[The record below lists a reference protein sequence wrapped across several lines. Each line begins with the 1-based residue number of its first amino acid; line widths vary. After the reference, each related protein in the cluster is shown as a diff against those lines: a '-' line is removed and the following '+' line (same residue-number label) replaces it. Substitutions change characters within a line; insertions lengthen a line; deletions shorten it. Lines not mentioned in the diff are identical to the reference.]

1 MRPFCS
7 KPLLSTR
14 GGMLAMGSFVA
25 ICGVM
30 GCADDQIREVR
41 VPRERSGLDAPQ
53 FQAGNRP
60 GGAMGTGMGAMDS
73 SATLERLLIAMIDR
87 PNATYF
93 LRIQSPTVD
102 AIDAIRPQFDQIV
115 QSLTFDNGRIQWKL
129 PEGWT
134 ESEGGAMFR
143 IATLKAPSGIEIFVT
158 ELSAGQEV
166 LSNVNRWQGQLG
178 LPPATEAALPIET
191 IQVGEQKVVLYDA
204 RRTST
209 PNNSAASNGAAS
221 NGAPVDASTNEK
233 SASVPP
239 ANAGATVAVPFT
251 FPPLSPAWSSMPP
264 SMVAVVRWEKNDA
277 AGNLKL
283 EVFKFPA
290 DAAFMEMVSIWG
302 ERLGAAPPS
311 KDTFAAAVRA
321 TTVAGQP
328 AELVS
333 WPAVAENEV
342 ASAAKGSQI
351 VRIAQGEHAWYI
363 KLEGDRAALDS
374 FSSEFQE
381 FLANTK
387 MAE

>member
-1 MRPFCS
+1 MRPCRS
-7 KPLLSTR
+7 EPLPSTR
-14 GGMLAMGSFVA
+14 GRLLAMGGFVA
-25 ICGVM
+25 VCGFM
-30 GCADDQIREVR
+30 GCADEPIREVR

-60 GGAMGTGMGAMDS
+60 GGAMGTGGTGMGAMDS

-93 LRIQSPTVD
+93 LRIQSPTVE

-115 QSLTFDNGRIQWKL
+115 QSLTFDNSRIQWQL

-158 ELSAGQEV
+158 ELTAGQEV

-178 LPPATEAALPIET
+178 LPPATEAALPIES

-204 RRTST
+204 RRNSTTSNAT
-209 PNNSAASNGAAS
+209 ASNA
-221 NGAPVDASTNEK
+221 APVDASTNEK
-233 SASVPP
+233 SASVPA
-239 ANAGATVAVPFT
+239 ANAGAMVPIPFA

-283 EVFKFPA
+283 EVFKFPS

-302 ERLGAAPPS
+302 ERLGAPPPS
-311 KDTFAAAVRA
+311 EDTFAAAVRA

-328 AELVS
+328 AEMVS
-333 WPAVAENEV
+333 WPVVADTEV
-342 ASAAKGSQI
+342 AAGAKGSQI

-363 KLEGDRAALDS
+363 KLEGDRAAMDS
-374 FSSEFQE
+374 FSPEFQE

-387 MAE
+387 LAE